1 LIDNRNVNQSTYGFN
16 RKTAESIREY
26 WINKYDWKKTVQ
38 DLNTFD
44 HYKTH
49 IAVSSTYDIIIPSL
63 PGFGYSDAPVRPG
76 LNAPQIAGI
85 MHILMQRLGH
95 NSYVVCGGDWGSAI
109 GTYMA
114 QLYSNHVRGFLTT
127 LPVPGRS
134 WKHFVQSALGH
145 YLNSWFILNRD
156 EKDYLIK
163 DYNGFAYLKF
173 FW

>member
-1 LIDNRNVNQSTYGFN
+1 
-16 RKTAESIREY
+16 
-26 WINKYDWKKTVQ
+26 
-38 DLNTFD
+38 
-44 HYKTH
+44 
-49 IAVSSTYDIIIPSL
+49 
-63 PGFGYSDAPVRPG
+63 

-114 QLYSNHVRGFLTT
+114 QLYPNHVRGFLTT
-127 LPVPGRS
+127 SPIPGSS
-134 WKHFVQSALGH
+134 WKHYVQSALGH
-145 YLNSWFILNRD
+145 YLSSWFILDRD
-156 EKDYLIK
+156 EKDYLIQ